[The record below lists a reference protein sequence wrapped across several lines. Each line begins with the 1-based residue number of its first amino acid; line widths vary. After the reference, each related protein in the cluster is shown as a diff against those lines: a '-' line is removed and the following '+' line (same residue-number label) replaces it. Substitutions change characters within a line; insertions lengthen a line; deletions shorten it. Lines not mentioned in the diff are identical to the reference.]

1 MVDRIDPDATGAWD
15 ITTLSGARYR
25 LRIPPDGR
33 ATVVRVPTTRPRPYW
48 PRSVQL
54 RRDHEPIEVVTWGS
68 LDQLLGP
75 LPGIIVGQCMLLV
88 LEPLS
93 TTGTATVRLTTPVL
107 NIDPVSGTGGA
118 VARSRTGKQ

>member
-33 ATVVRVPTTRPRPYW
+33 TTVVRVPEGEPRPRW
-48 PRSVQL
+48 PRAVPL
-54 RRDHEPIEVVTWGS
+54 RRDHEPLEVVTWGS

-88 LEPLS
+88 LEPLGPA
-93 TTGTATVRLTTPVL
+93 GTATVRLTTPVL
-107 NIDPVSGTGGA
+107 SVTPLDAAPVTA
-118 VARSRTGKQ
+118 